1 MDIISIAMLKKLFD
15 RYLTLMLIP
24 DKDVRVKNAKIS
36 YGTIGIILLFVLII
50 LTTVIYIIFDY
61 QSEVVKK
68 DRYERLISENVI
80 LKKKFRNLKNNTN
93 RNQKVMYQVLNSIDN
108 LLVMNNLPPTS
119 DAIKEMG
126 IGGTQN
132 DWNQQENYLLE
143 PELKKEIKD
152 ISTMITK
159 TESRIEFAKKMIKKI
174 KNSDEIDNRMWSNVP
189 TKWPV
194 YGWITSGFGPRLSP
208 ITGDRE
214 HHNGIDIAQS
224 VGQEVRAPGNGK
236 VVYAG
241 IRPLWGKNVIIKH
254 SYGITTRY
262 AHMDSINVHLGEK
275 VKKGQ
280 IIGSVGA
287 TGNSV
292 GPHLHYE
299 VRVYGT
305 PVNPMKYILS
315 KK

>member
-1 MDIISIAMLKKLFD
+1 MFKKLSIK
-15 RYLTLMLIP
+15 TNNKVELIDITTKIQNAVKETELESGLLQIHIPHTTAAVTINENADP
-24 DKDVRVKNAKIS
+24 DVKADI
-36 YGTIGIILLFVLII
+36 
-50 LTTVIYIIFDY
+50 
-61 QSEVVKK
+61 
-68 DRYERLISENVI
+68 
-80 LKKKFRNLKNNTN
+80 
-93 RNQKVMYQVLNSIDN
+93 
-108 LLVMNNLPPTS
+108 
-119 DAIKEMG
+119 
-126 IGGTQN
+126 
-132 DWNQQENYLLE
+132 
-143 PELKKEIKD
+143 KKEIKD

-254 SYGITTRY
+254 
-262 AHMDSINVHLGEK
+262 
-275 VKKGQ
+275 
-280 IIGSVGA
+280 
-287 TGNSV
+287 
-292 GPHLHYE
+292 
-299 VRVYGT
+299 
-305 PVNPMKYILS
+305 
-315 KK
+315 